1 MTLVKIQMNAGKVPG
16 GLTTSGPAGEHFAP
30 AGPDSPPGD
39 PIAELTHLLFDQSKR
54 ARIHARWRSLVGR
67 PEFRP
72 VPGLAPRER
81 MALAYERLRL
91 VNDTLQSPEQLA
103 DDPHLLTSLHEWTGF
118 VDPTLA
124 TLSAIHYNLFLGSL
138 LDHFPSPGRTLSDF
152 TSLRHTG
159 TFLCTELEHG
169 SDVSALE
176 TRAVWDRTSGGF
188 VLHTPTVGAQK
199 FMPTTSAVG
208 GPKTAVV
215 AARLIV
221 EDRDEGVFLFLVP
234 LRDESGPRPGVRTWM
249 LPERMGTAVDHC
261 LTSFEHC
268 RLPREALLES
278 THGLLAKDGS
288 LTSSLDN
295 RHKRVLHSI
304 QRVTCGKLSMS
315 GAAVGAA
322 RAALTIAAR
331 YAHARRISGPRPG
344 ETVPLA
350 AHHSH
355 MSGILQNI
363 STAYAMTFLHRDTV
377 TRWAERTPESTDE
390 VARRVAVAKSWI
402 TWQTRTITLECRE
415 RCGAQG
421 LFTVNGFVD
430 LITSN
435 EGTITA
441 EGDNLVI
448 SLKAGAEMLFGERL
462 DVLGHR
468 PVPAQEAMKDPR
480 FLRDLLARTASL
492 WQQRARS
499 ALRKGPSG
507 ARVERWNR
515 ASGAALKMVDV
526 AARLHAADAFLRA
539 SDHAVG
545 PKARELMRELAL
557 LFLLNEVNEH
567 TGDLLAEGH
576 LTADDVR
583 ALPEIIHAT
592 VTGLT
597 PDTMVLVDA
606 FDIPE
611 EILATVPIAH
621 EDYTQRLAALV
632 QGPAPARAALPRP
645 DRPRGAV
652 REEVG

>member
-1 MTLVKIQMNAGKVPG
+1 M
-16 GLTTSGPAGEHFAP
+16 
-30 AGPDSPPGD
+30 
-39 PIAELTHLLFDQSKR
+39 FDQDKR
-54 ARIHARWRSLVGR
+54 TRIHARWRSLVGR
-67 PEFRP
+67 PEFRH

-81 MALAYERLRL
+81 TALAYRRLRL
-91 VNDTLQSPEQLA
+91 INDTLPSPENLA
-103 DDPHLLTSLHEWTGF
+103 DDPYLLTSLHEWTGF

-138 LDHFPSPGRTLSDF
+138 IDHFPSAGRPLADF
-152 TSLRHTG
+152 TSLRRTG

-176 TRAVWDRTSGGF
+176 TRAVWDPVSGGF
-188 VLHTPTVGAQK
+188 VLHTPTTGAQK
-199 FMPTTSAVG
+199 FMPNTSAAG

-234 LRDESGPRPGVRTWM
+234 LRDENGLRPGVRTRM
-249 LPERMGTAVDHC
+249 LPERMGTSVDHC
-261 LTSFEHC
+261 LTSFEQC
-268 RLPREALLES
+268 ELPREALLES
-278 THGLLAKDGS
+278 THGLLEPDGT
-288 LTSSLDN
+288 LTSSLGN

-331 YAHARRISGPRPG
+331 YAHVRHVSGPRPG

-355 MSGILQNI
+355 IGSILKNI
-363 STAYAMTFLHRDTV
+363 STAYAMTFLHRDAV
-377 TRWAERTPESTDE
+377 TRWADRTPETADDA
-390 VARRVAVAKSWI
+390 ARLIAVAKSWI

-421 LFTVNGFVD
+421 LFTVNGFAD

-441 EGDNLVI
+441 EGDNVVI

-462 DVLGHR
+462 EALHQR
-468 PVPAQEAMKDPR
+468 PVPAEEAMKDPR

-507 ARVERWNR
+507 SRSERWNQ
-515 ASGAALKMVDV
+515 ASDAVLKMVDV

-539 SDHAVG
+539 AGHAVG
-545 PKARELMRELAL
+545 PKARALMHELAL
-557 LFLLNEVNEH
+557 LFLLEEVHEH

-583 ALPEIIHAT
+583 ALPELVHAT
-592 VTGLT
+592 VTGLA
-597 PDTMVLVDA
+597 PDTLLLVDA

-611 EILATVPIAH
+611 EILAAVPIAH
-621 EDYTQRLAALV
+621 EDYTRRIAALA
-632 QGPAPARAALPRP
+632 GPRPTAAALPQPSRT
-645 DRPRGAV
+645 
-652 REEVG
+652 

>member
-1 MTLVKIQMNAGKVPG
+1 MP
-16 GLTTSGPAGEHFAP
+16 GLT
-30 AGPDSPPGD
+30 
-39 PIAELTHLLFDQSKR
+39 
-54 ARIHARWRSLVGR
+54 
-67 PEFRP
+67 
-72 VPGLAPRER
+72 PRDR
-81 MALAYERLRL
+81 TALAYERLRL
-91 VNDTLQSPEQLA
+91 INDTLQSPEQLA

-138 LDHFPSPGRTLSDF
+138 IDHFPSAARPLTDF
-152 TSLRHTG
+152 TSLRRTG

-169 SDVSALE
+169 SDVSAMQ

-188 VLHTPTVGAQK
+188 VLHTPTTGAQK

-221 EDRDEGVFLFLVP
+221 EERDEGVFLFLVP
-234 LRDESGPRPGVRTWM
+234 LRDENGLRPGVRTWM

-261 LTSFEHC
+261 LTSFDGC

-278 THGLLAKDGS
+278 THGLLSTDGS
-288 LTSSLDN
+288 LTSSLGN
-295 RHKRVLHSI
+295 RHKRVMHSI
-304 QRVTCGKLSMS
+304 QRVNCGKLSMS

-322 RAALTIAAR
+322 RAALAIAVR
-331 YAHARRISGPRPG
+331 YAHARHISGSRPG
-344 ETVPLA
+344 ETVPLT

-355 MSGILQNI
+355 MSSLMQRI

-377 TRWAERTPESTDE
+377 TRWADRTPESTDE
-390 VARRVAVAKSWI
+390 AARLVAIAKSWI
-402 TWQTRTITLECRE
+402 TWQTRDITIECRE

-421 LFTVNGFVD
+421 LFTVNGFSD
-430 LITSN
+430 LITST

-462 DVLGHR
+462 EVPHPR
-468 PVPAQEAMKDPR
+468 PGWGEDAMKDPR
-480 FLRDLLARTASL
+480 FLRDLLARTVSL

-507 ARVERWNR
+507 ARSQRWNQ
-515 ASGAALKMVDV
+515 ASGAALKMVDA

-539 SDHAVG
+539 ADHAVG
-545 PKARELMRELAL
+545 PEVRALMGELAL
-557 LFLLNEVNEH
+557 LFLLKEVNEH

-583 ALPEIIHAT
+583 ALPEIIYTTIA
-592 VTGLT
+592 GLT
-597 PDTMVLVDA
+597 PDAMLLVDA

-611 EILATVPIAH
+611 EVLSTIPIAH
-621 EDYTQRLAALV
+621 EDYTRRLAALV
-632 QGPAPARAALPRP
+632 QGPRPARTT
-645 DRPRGAV
+645 
-652 REEVG
+652 EV